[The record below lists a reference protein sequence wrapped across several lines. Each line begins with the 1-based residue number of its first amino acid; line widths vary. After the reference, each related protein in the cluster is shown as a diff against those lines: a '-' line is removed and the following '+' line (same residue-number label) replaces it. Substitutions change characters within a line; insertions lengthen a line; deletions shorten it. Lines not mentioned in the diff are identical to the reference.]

1 MSVLP
6 DDLMMNYDPRNVDEN
21 SGHDGDEMMYLKLG
35 DPSMFDDHIEEKQ
48 VFEDASLS
56 HMLDEHFDSIKVDT
70 SMPIIDSGD
79 AVVNYQQIIDD
90 KVLFGR
96 SLPIDPDSAVENN
109 TVDLTTL
116 IQYVNLDEDSLP
128 YKLTVN
134 DLPEV
139 TRVENQLKVT
149 LTFDQPLH
157 GKHYVQ
163 LPTNTISRQKFYLQ
177 EPLTL
182 ESDPSVDKVLQIKT
196 FLLINDE
203 YMMSSPKVVDVCM
216 KCVQREQRRASR
228 RKSGLSDN
236 LLWCDNPRRS
246 AILFNNKQL
255 LALKQDKEVTL
266 TTRMVCYCRHHKAND
281 GFKIL
286 LVVLDSQN
294 NVFAKQITTPIIITD
309 RKPSSINNSDSVI
322 DLIAKNDLVPTL
334 SSANTTISSSIQ
346 NIQDTRSA
354 SNQSLNS
361 SSAVSPSLP
370 AQQPKRY
377 IPSPN
382 SLSEGGSESFTSE
395 YVSANYQDYSSSA
408 TTADFLPRQNS
419 MNFNNLAFTPTTQN
433 PRKRSH
439 LNIASSSNSAFLT
452 DFTNDLNTFNDQ
464 IDPNQPTLERVI
476 PGKGPTTGGI
486 EVTLLGSNFKDGL
499 KVRFG
504 NNLALSTQC
513 WNSSTMVTYLPP
525 TQTPGQVLVT
535 VTDPDD
541 PNNNGQLPPH
551 SYTNNNIQSSV
562 FTYTD
567 ETDRQLIE
575 LALQIVGLKMNGRL
589 DDARNIA
596 KKIVGSGEDAS
607 GPTEGQNATMDS
619 SQYNYN
625 ADVTDEKLIIQVIK
639 SMNKTTTHL
648 SMCDTAGRTLL
659 HLAALS
665 GYYDLS
671 LLLIKSGVRLTIED
685 SFDFTPLHFAAIGG
699 DQKVITLL
707 LSCNSNIRIKNGS
720 HITPKQ
726 LFVDNFNEQ
735 THESFKIIEE
745 LFDKHESKNNNS
757 DDLSRISSHSSM
769 DSSIFNEDLNENAL
783 RLGSRR
789 IFDDLYSDADADADA
804 DADSDSGS
812 GSDVSDCYFED
823 NISFSE
829 DDENNDEE
837 HNDMGEDRYIQSV
850 NGDTSSVE
858 TEPQIIESPVI
869 REQADQTESN
879 STKRQSLWDR
889 MLNHLNDD
897 LPSYDDLFPRPNGDV
912 NEDTKEIGVI
922 RQEIESSQDTHN
934 ASSTS
939 EDDED
944 DMLQRKLNRFF
955 VNQKKTFQ
963 NDNMLLF
970 FWIPLTL
977 LLLTFVI
984 FNSIYQGNESS
995 FITKSTELVKSYLM
1009 VGLGKIWLGNQ
1020 RMKNYVTENLN
1031 NFPTTK
1037 KLNDLIIG

>member
-6 DDLMMNYDPRNVDEN
+6 DNMMVDFDPRNLQEER
-21 SGHDGDEMMYLKLG
+21 SHDDNDEMMYLKLE
-35 DPSMFDDHIEEKQ
+35 DPSMFDEPVQPHDKEI
-48 VFEDASLS
+48 FEDATLS
-56 HMLDEHFDSIKVDT
+56 HMLDEHFDNIRVDT
-70 SMPIIDSGD
+70 SIVDD
-79 AVVNYQQIIDD
+79 VNYQEIVDD
-90 KVLFGR
+90 KLLFGR
-96 SLPIDPDSAVENN
+96 NLPIDPDSKSENN
-109 TVDLTTL
+109 IIDLTTL
-116 IQYVNLDEDSLP
+116 TEYVNLNENDLP
-128 YKLTVN
+128 YKITVN
-134 DLPEV
+134 NLPDV
-139 TRVENQLKVT
+139 TRVENQLK
-149 LTFDQPLH
+149 LNIKFNHPLIN
-157 GKHYVQ
+157 KHYIQ
-163 LPTNTISRQKFYLQ
+163 LPTNTISRQKFYLKDSLTTKS
-177 EPLTL
+177 EP
-182 ESDPSVDKVLQIKT
+182 SIDKILQVKT
-196 FLLINDE
+196 FLLVNDE
-203 YMMSSPKVVDVCM
+203 YMMTSPKIVDVCM

-246 AILFNNKQL
+246 AILFNNKQI
-255 LALKQDKEVTL
+255 LALKNDIEVSL
-266 TTRMVCYCRHHKAND
+266 TTRIVCYCRHHKAND

-286 LVVLDSQN
+286 LIVLDSN
-294 NVFAKQITTPIIITD
+294 DTVLAKQITTPIIITD
-309 RKPSSINNSDSVI
+309 RKPSSINNSQSAI
-322 DLIAKNDLVPTL
+322 DLIASNDSVPTL
-334 SSANTTISSSIQ
+334 SM
-346 NIQDTRSA
+346 QDTRTS
-354 SNQSLNS
+354 SNQSLNTS
-361 SSAVSPSLP
+361 NTVSPSIPL
-370 AQQPKRY
+370 QQPKRF

-382 SLSEGGSESFTSE
+382 SLSEGGSESFNSE

-419 MNFNNLAFTPTTQN
+419 MNFNNLAFTPTQN

-439 LNIASSSNSAFLT
+439 LNIASTSNSTFLT
-452 DFTNDLNTFNDQ
+452 DFTNDINTFND
-464 IDPNQPTLERVI
+464 PNQPILQRVI

-499 KVRFG
+499 KIRFG

-541 PNNNGQLPPH
+541 PINSNVQLFSN
-551 SYTNNNIQSSV
+551 SYNNNIQSSV

-596 KKIVGSGEDAS
+596 KKIVGNGDDSSNA
-607 GPTEGQNATMDS
+607 TEGQTSTMDG

-625 ADVTDEKLIIQVIK
+625 LDVTDEKLIIQVIK
-639 SMNKTTTHL
+639 SMNKTTAHL
-648 SMCDTAGRTLL
+648 SMCDPTGRTLL

-671 LLLIKSGVRLTIED
+671 LLLIKSGVRLDIED
-685 SFDFTPLHFAAIGG
+685 SFAFTPLHFAAIGG
-699 DQKVITLL
+699 ELKVINMLL
-707 LSCNSNIRIKNGS
+707 NCNANMKVKNDN
-720 HITPKQ
+720 HTTPKQ
-726 LFVDNFNEQ
+726 LFMDNFDEK
-735 THESFKIIEE
+735 THESFKEIIQ
-745 LFDKHESKNNNS
+745 LFDKHESKNNNLG
-757 DDLSRISSHSSM
+757 DLSRISSHSSV
-769 DSSIFNEDLNENAL
+769 DSSIFNEDLNDNAMKIESK
-783 RLGSRR
+783 GV
-789 IFDDLYSDADADADA
+789 FNNLYNDEYDEYDSSDSDA
-804 DADSDSGS
+804 
-812 GSDVSDCYFED
+812 SDCDFED
-823 NISFSE
+823 NISYSE
-829 DDENNDEE
+829 GSDNDNNENDTDLTEDKYIEGVKDNTQSIETTAQVIERSINGEQTDETENN
-837 HNDMGEDRYIQSV
+837 N
-850 NGDTSSVE
+850 
-858 TEPQIIESPVI
+858 P
-869 REQADQTESN
+869 
-879 STKRQSLWDR
+879 KRQSLWDR

-897 LPSYDDLFPRPNGDV
+897 LPSYDDLFPRLNGKS
-912 NEDTKEIGVI
+912 NEDSKEIEVI
-922 RQEIESSQDTHN
+922 RQGIESSQDTHN

-939 EDDED
+939 EDEED
-944 DMLQRKLNRFF
+944 DLLQRKLNRFF

-995 FITKSTELVKSYLM
+995 FITKSTDLVKSYLI

-1037 KLNDLIIG
+1037 KLNDLIVG